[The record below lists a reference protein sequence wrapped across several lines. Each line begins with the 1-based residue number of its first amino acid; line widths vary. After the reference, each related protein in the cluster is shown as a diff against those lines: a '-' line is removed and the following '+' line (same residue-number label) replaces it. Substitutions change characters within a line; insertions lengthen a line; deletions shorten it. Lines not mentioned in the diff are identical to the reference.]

1 MRPWRFNE
9 LQKSLNGISQKVLTQ
24 SLRSMEADGLI
35 IRTVYAEVPPR
46 VEYSLSELGET
57 MRLIL
62 DAMEKWG
69 NAYKATLQ

>member
-1 MRPWRFNE
+1 
-9 LQKSLNGISQKVLTQ
+9 
-24 SLRSMEADGLI
+24 MEADGLI

-46 VEYSLSELGET
+46 VEYSLGELGET

-62 DAMEKWG
+62 DTMEKWG